1 MAHLAFVV
9 AKSGSGKSTSLRNC
23 PPESTVIVNT
33 DQKPLPFKKFQE
45 KFSEEKGNYLKSSD
59 TNAIIAKL
67 KEAHKN
73 PDVKIFVI
81 DTWSRVMTDFVM
93 SPAFRSDKGFDKWA
107 KLSGGQYDLLNTIN
121 EKVRDDMNVYLMCH
135 PETFRDESGFEVQR
149 IAVQGKQLEK
159 FAPESFSSIVIYAEK
174 IPGGQGK
181 PTEFK
186 FRTHSTGDDTCKTPM
201 DMFEEDLIDNDIML
215 IDKAIREYY

>member
-1 MAHLAFVV
+1 MGHLVFVV
-9 AKSGSGKSTSLRNC
+9 AESGSGKSTSLRNC
-23 PPESTVIVNT
+23 NPDETVIVNT

-59 TNAIIAKL
+59 TQKVTDKL

-73 PDVKIFVI
+73 SAVKIFAI
-81 DTWSRVMTDFVM
+81 DTWSRMMTDFVM
-93 SPAFRSDKGFDKWA
+93 SNGFRKNTGFGKWA
-107 KLSGGQYDLLNTIN
+107 DLSGSQYDLLNTIN
-121 EKVRDDMNVYLMCH
+121 EKVRDDINVYLFCH
-135 PETFRDESGFEVQR
+135 PENHYDDAGYKHQR

-174 IPGGQGK
+174 IPGGPGK

-186 FRTHSTGDDTCKTPM
+186 FRTRNNGNDTCKTPM
-201 DMFEEDLIDNDIML
+201 DMFEEELIDNDIML
-215 IDKAIREYY
+215 VDKAIRDYY